1 VKDWEAKAKRRA
13 AKRDERANLYPIHG
27 GSLRSQP
34 PRPLSKK
41 VRQRLRKRPTR

>member
-1 VKDWEAKAKRRA
+1 MSDWEAKEKRRA
-13 AKRDERANLYPIHG
+13 AKRDRRADLYPMHG

-41 VRQRLRKRPTR
+41 VQSKLRKRRAR